1 MHIYVI
7 LIVCIME
14 VIKWKF
20 QRYEFILIL
29 LPCLWFEVV
38 VVPKVLYFDLTTRY
52 VHFYCKPKKGKRE
65 ECIGISVG
73 QIIQHVQA
81 CFLPLGKFALCISL
95 KTETVKNM
103 RNIPTET

>member
-7 LIVCIME
+7 VIVCIME

-20 QRYEFILIL
+20 KRYEFILIL

-38 VVPKVLYFDLTTRY
+38 AVPKVLYFDLTTRY
-52 VHFYCKPKKGKRE
+52 VHFYCKQKKGKKE

-73 QIIQHVQA
+73 QIHTTRA
-81 CFLPLGKFALCISL
+81 GFALCISL

>member
-1 MHIYVI
+1 VHIYVI
-7 LIVCIME
+7 VIVCIME

-38 VVPKVLYFDLTTRY
+38 AVPKVLYFDLTTRY
-52 VHFYCKPKKGKRE
+52 VHFYFKQKKGKKE

-73 QIIQHVQA
+73 QIHTTRAGLFSAAEKICIVY
-81 CFLPLGKFALCISL
+81 FA
-95 KTETVKNM
+95 EN
-103 RNIPTET
+103 RNGEKHEKYSN